1 MHSVWCCPGWH
12 MMTPPTSA
20 SPIENLF
27 VCLLCWCAANHQPN
41 ECKLGM
47 QPVQP
52 VQPQKSLRMKIKYK
66 ISILWH
72 QPSIFC
78 LQFVLLPGTDD
89 QICSAPNLNS
99 NKINLLINFIY
110 LKVSFSIFSFSPY
123 TDHNTHYWAEKLK
136 SIQSLNSERQTRN
149 TINWKMRLQISDV
162 ENLKKK
168 SVDLAEQM
176 HGWLD
181 IVPSIS
187 AFFMCRVE
195 MQSVERII
203 YNEELVQVDC
213 VKQC

>member
-1 MHSVWCCPGWH
+1 MLSR
-12 MMTPPTSA
+12 MTHDDTPHLSITYWE
-20 SPIENLF
+20 PICVFTVLMCSQPSTQW
-27 VCLLCWCAANHQPN
+27 VQIRHAAI
-41 ECKLGM
+41 
-47 QPVQP
+47 VQP

-89 QICSAPNLNS
+89 QICSASNLNS
-99 NKINLLINFIY
+99 NKINLLINFTY

-149 TINWKMRLQISDV
+149 TINWKMRLEISDV